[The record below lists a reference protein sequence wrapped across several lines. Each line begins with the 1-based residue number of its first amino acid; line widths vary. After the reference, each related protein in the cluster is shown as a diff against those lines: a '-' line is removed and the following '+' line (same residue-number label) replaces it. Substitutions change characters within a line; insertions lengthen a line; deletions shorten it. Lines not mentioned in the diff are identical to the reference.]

1 MNAVLDRIVER
12 FKELDEDAR
21 ERYRG
26 ILTAFRNLYGFLA
39 QIIPYQDSQL
49 EKLYAL
55 VRNLLTKLLCE
66 DEGDRFE
73 LDDEVTLK
81 YFRLRQIGE
90 GAIDL
95 GDGEADPLKGPT
107 DVGTARTKD
116 DAVELSSY
124 FERVLEELF
133 IERMDGNENIF
144 KRVMGDKAFR
154 GAAHEHIARQVWER
168 VDGRDLAPAVNTPY
182 IHRI

>member
-66 DEGDRFE
+66 ER
-73 LDDEVTLK
+73 
-81 YFRLRQIGE
+81 RRPLR
-90 GAIDL
+90 A
-95 GDGEADPLKGPT
+95 
-107 DVGTARTKD
+107 
-116 DAVELSSY
+116 
-124 FERVLEELF
+124 
-133 IERMDGNENIF
+133 
-144 KRVMGDKAFR
+144 
-154 GAAHEHIARQVWER
+154 
-168 VDGRDLAPAVNTPY
+168 GR
-182 IHRI
+182 

>member
-133 IERMDGNENIF
+133 IERMDGNEDIF

-168 VDGRDLAPAVNTPY
+168 VRERHEAEDQLSERKAM
-182 IHRI
+182 